1 MQHRTL
7 PLKLTAI
14 VAIVALQGLGL
25 PTEAAGVPAGSRVAG
40 SILSAPDETPL
51 AGARLHLG
59 DPRSG
64 RVFTSQ
70 PSGADGSF
78 ALTEVPPATYEVAVE
93 ANGGLYVVRTP
104 LELSSGDARNL
115 QVAVTPLAPA
125 QMAPPPPD
133 PNDQKNRGG
142 TSVWNNPATAALI
155 VVGSAI
161 VIGFLIKEATDEDDD
176 QLSASPS

>member
-1 MQHRTL
+1 MQQRTL
-7 PLKLTAI
+7 SLKLTAI
-14 VAIVALQGLGL
+14 VAIVALQGLAL
-25 PTEAAGVPAGSRVAG
+25 PAEAAGASASRVAG

-70 PSGADGSF
+70 PSAADGSF
-78 ALTEVPPATYEVAVE
+78 ALAEVPPATYEVAVE
-93 ANGGLYVVRTP
+93 SDGGLYVVTTP
-104 LELSSGDARNL
+104 LEVSAGDARNL
-115 QVAVTPLAPA
+115 QVAVTPVVPG

-133 PNDQKNRGG
+133 PDEKKNPGG

-161 VIGFLIKEATDEDDD
+161 VIGFLIKEGTDDD
-176 QLSASPS
+176 DEPLASPS